1 MKSVLTFLATG
12 SALALAIAP
21 AHAQTVTT
29 GTVNVTGSVQ
39 GRCSVV
45 APGGSATSS
54 FSGTIALGTLDEAD
68 GTLSAALEGTNSAA
82 SGGSPVTTR
91 IVCTAAS
98 VSLAIAAETLASGT
112 RGTAPATGYA
122 NEIDY
127 TAEMQVG
134 LAAGGN
140 AAVSYST
147 ATGAAAANSAT
158 VGRLAA
164 SGNNVTVRAFG
175 FATRGG
181 GSNLLV
187 AGNYASTIT
196 VNVQPAA

>member
-1 MKSVLTFLATG
+1 MKSVLSLLAAG
-12 SALALAIAP
+12 SALAFAAAP
-21 AHAQTVTT
+21 AQAQTVTT

-45 APGGSATSS
+45 APGGAATSS
-54 FSGTIALGTLDEAD
+54 FSGTISLGALDEAD
-68 GTLSAALEGTNSAA
+68 GTLAPSLEGTTSAA
-82 SGGSPVTTR
+82 SGGSPVITR
-91 IVCTAAS
+91 VVCTAAS
-98 VSLAIAAETLASGT
+98 VSLAIAADTLANGT

-122 NEIDY
+122 SEIDY

-140 AAVSYST
+140 ATVSYNT
-147 ATGAAAANSAT
+147 ATGAAASNSAT
-158 VGRLAA
+158 VGRLATSA
-164 SGNNVTVRAFG
+164 NNVTVRAFG
-175 FATRGG
+175 FTTRGG
-181 GSNLLV
+181 SSNLLV

>member
-1 MKSVLTFLATG
+1 MKTVLSILAAG
-12 SALALAIAP
+12 SALALAAT
-21 AHAQTVTT
+21 AQAQTVTT

-45 APGGSATSS
+45 APGGAATSS
-54 FSGTIALGTLDEAD
+54 FSGTIALGGIDEAD
-68 GTLSAALEGTNSAA
+68 GTLASALEGTTSAA

-91 IVCTAAS
+91 VVCTAAT
-98 VSLAIAAETLASGT
+98 VSLAIAADTLASGT
-112 RGTAPATGYA
+112 RGTAPAAGYA
-122 NEIDY
+122 NEVDY

-140 AAVSYST
+140 ATVSYNT
-147 ATGAAAANSAT
+147 ATGTAAANSAT

-181 GSNLLV
+181 GASLLV